1 MAKRKHRTTYQKATA
16 DLEAEGRRQC
26 GILYGSTALALS
38 RHWSKGRVAILKLFD
53 ITGEVWKTCVSTN
66 LHSMIEM
73 CETETGITITNESGK
88 DWRDLPYL
96 NGTLDTVPMTNA
108 QWVYMRQQQVKWIA
122 PQVMACILVALHR
135 KYGFGFDRCAR
146 IYSQIQEIAASYGD
160 DPQKIHDACLAETG
174 INVTEVYTQKRSA
187 S

>member
-1 MAKRKHRTTYQKATA
+1 MKHKTAYQKANA
-16 DLEAEGRRQC
+16 ALEAEGRRQC

-38 RHWSKGRVAILKLFD
+38 RHWNKGRVAILKLFD
-53 ITGEVWKTCVSTN
+53 VTGEVWHACASTN

-73 CETETGITITNESGK
+73 CETETGIEIQRGDGK
-88 DWRDLPYL
+88 SWRDLPYL
-96 NGTLDTVPMTNA
+96 NGSLDTVPMTNA

-135 KYGFGFDRCAR
+135 KYGFGFDRCSR
-146 IYSQIQEIAASYGD
+146 IYSQIQEIAASYGN
-160 DPQKIHDACLAETG
+160 DPQKIREACLKETG
-174 INVTEVYTQKRSA
+174 INITEVYTQKRSA